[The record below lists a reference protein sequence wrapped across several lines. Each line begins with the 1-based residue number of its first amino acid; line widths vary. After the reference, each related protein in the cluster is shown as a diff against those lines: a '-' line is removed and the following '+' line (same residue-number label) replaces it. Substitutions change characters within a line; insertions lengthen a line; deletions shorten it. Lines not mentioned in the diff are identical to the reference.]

1 MSYVN
6 VFTKFPDF
14 NFPRFILNSLI
25 VTIVAVL
32 LCLFLSATA
41 GYGFAKFKFRGN
53 TVLFTLVL
61 ATIMIS
67 FEAIVVPLF
76 ILVRRLGMQN
86 TYWGL
91 IIPESLTAFG
101 VFMMRQFFFCLPN
114 DFIESARIDGA
125 NEYAIFARIA
135 IPMAQTALL
144 ALVIFHAQWVWN
156 LLLWPLIVM
165 SNPDMRVLPQGI
177 ALFKGGYNTPYP
189 EQLAV
194 SVIACIPAAAAVHLP
209 VQVFRPGDR
218 DDGVEGVRPVGRPFW
233 ASREGLRQR
242 LNSQCVF
249 HVTPEIPLVDACN
262 RDADVLSL
270 RRAGRQKRG
279 GCMRFD
285 LAESTFSRPC
295 VAVGLRRISVRR
307 G

>member
-1 MSYVN
+1 MSTYQSSQRVLRALLYTIIGLLGFAFLFPFFWMIISSFKLNRDVLAIPIRFFPPEWNWMSYVN
-6 VFTKFPDF
+6 VFTMFPDF

-32 LCLFLSATA
+32 FCLFLSATA
-41 GYGFAKFKFRGN
+41 GYGFAKYRFKGN
-53 TVLFTLVL
+53 GVLFMIVL

-101 VFMMRQFFFCLPN
+101 VFMMRQFFFSLPN
-114 DFIESARIDGA
+114 DFIESARMDGA
-125 NEYAIFARIA
+125 NEYVIFARIA
-135 IPMAQTALL
+135 IPIAQTALL

-194 SVIACIPAAAAVHLP
+194 SVIACIPLLLLYIFLSKYF
-209 VQVFRPGDR
+209 VQGI
-218 DDGVEGVRPVGRPFW
+218 
-233 ASREGLRQR
+233 AMTGLK
-242 LNSQCVF
+242 
-249 HVTPEIPLVDACN
+249 
-262 RDADVLSL
+262 
-270 RRAGRQKRG
+270 G
-279 GCMRFD
+279 
-285 LAESTFSRPC
+285 
-295 VAVGLRRISVRR
+295 
-307 G
+307 

>member
-1 MSYVN
+1 MKMTGYQSQRRFQRTLLYTVIAVLGFLFVFPFLWMILSSFKLNKDVLAIPIRFFPPTWNWMSYVN

-14 NFPRFILNSLI
+14 NFPRFILNSFI
-25 VTIVAVL
+25 VTAAAVA
-32 LCLFLSATA
+32 LCLFFSATA
-41 GYGFAKFKFRGN
+41 GYGFAKYRFKGN
-53 TVLFTLVL
+53 TVLFMVVL
-61 ATIMIS
+61 ATIMIT

-76 ILVRRLGMQN
+76 ILVRRMGMQN

-101 VFMMRQFFFCLPN
+101 VFMMRQFFFNLPN

-125 NEYAIFARIA
+125 SEYRIFGRIA
-135 IPMAQTALL
+135 IPMARTALL

-165 SNPDMRVLPQGI
+165 SNPDMKVLPQGI

-194 SVIACIPAAAAVHLP
+194 SVIACV
-209 VQVFRPGDR
+209 
-218 DDGVEGVRPVGRPFW
+218 
-233 ASREGLRQR
+233 
-242 LNSQCVF
+242 
-249 HVTPEIPLVDACN
+249 PLVILYIF
-262 RDADVLSL
+262 LSKYFVQGI
-270 RRAGRQKRG
+270 A
-279 GCMRFD
+279 M
-285 LAESTFSRPC
+285 T
-295 VAVGLRRISVRR
+295 GLK

>member
-1 MSYVN
+1 MSSYRSSRRIKRTFLYILIGVLGVAFIYPFLWMIISSLKLNRDVLAIPIRFFPPVWNWMSYVN

-14 NFPRFILNSLI
+14 NFPRFILNSFI
-25 VTIVAVL
+25 VTTLAVVF
-32 LCLFLSATA
+32 CLFLSATA
-41 GYGFAKFKFRGN
+41 GYGFAKYKFKGN
-53 TVLFTLVL
+53 KLLFTIVL

-101 VFMMRQFFFCLPN
+101 VFMMRQFFFSLPN
-114 DFIESARIDGA
+114 DFIECARIDGA
-125 NEYAIFARIA
+125 SEYRIFARIA

-194 SVIACIPAAAAVHLP
+194 SVIACLP
-209 VQVFRPGDR
+209 LLLLYIFLSKYFVQGI
-218 DDGVEGVRPVGRPFW
+218 
-233 ASREGLRQR
+233 AMTGLK
-242 LNSQCVF
+242 
-249 HVTPEIPLVDACN
+249 
-262 RDADVLSL
+262 
-270 RRAGRQKRG
+270 G
-279 GCMRFD
+279 
-285 LAESTFSRPC
+285 
-295 VAVGLRRISVRR
+295 
-307 G
+307 

>member
-1 MSYVN
+1 MSSYRSSQRVLRTLLYVVICVLGFAFIFPFLWMIVSSFKLNRDVLAIPIQFFPPTWNWMSYVN

-14 NFPRFILNSLI
+14 NFPRFILNSFI
-25 VTIVAVL
+25 VTAVAVVF
-32 LCLFLSATA
+32 CLFLSATA
-41 GYGFAKFKFRGN
+41 GYGFAKYKFKGN
-53 TVLFTLVL
+53 SLLFMIVL

-76 ILVRRLGMQN
+76 ILVRRLGLQN

-101 VFMMRQFFFCLPN
+101 VFMMRQFFFSLPN

-125 NEYAIFARIA
+125 NEYAIFVRIA

-194 SVIACIPAAAAVHLP
+194 SVVACIPLLLLYIFLSKYF
-209 VQVFRPGDR
+209 VQGI
-218 DDGVEGVRPVGRPFW
+218 
-233 ASREGLRQR
+233 AMTGLK
-242 LNSQCVF
+242 
-249 HVTPEIPLVDACN
+249 
-262 RDADVLSL
+262 
-270 RRAGRQKRG
+270 G
-279 GCMRFD
+279 
-285 LAESTFSRPC
+285 
-295 VAVGLRRISVRR
+295 
-307 G
+307 

>member
-1 MSYVN
+1 MAAYQLRLKILRTTLYVVIGVLGFLFVYPFLWMIISSLKLNKDVLAIPIRFLPPTWNWMSYVN

-14 NFPRFILNSLI
+14 DFPRFILNSLI
-25 VTIVAVL
+25 VTVAAVA

-41 GYGFAKFKFRGN
+41 GYGFAKYRFKGN
-53 TVLFTLVL
+53 AALFTFVL
-61 ATIMIS
+61 STIMIS

-76 ILVRRLGMQN
+76 ILVRRMGMQN

-101 VFMMRQFFFCLPN
+101 VFMMRQFFFALPN

-125 NEYAIFARIA
+125 SEFRIFARIA

-156 LLLWPLIVM
+156 LLLWPLIVI
-165 SNPDMRVLPQGI
+165 SNPDLRVLPQGI

-189 EQLAV
+189 EQLAA
-194 SVIACIPAAAAVHLP
+194 SVIACV
-209 VQVFRPGDR
+209 
-218 DDGVEGVRPVGRPFW
+218 
-233 ASREGLRQR
+233 
-242 LNSQCVF
+242 
-249 HVTPEIPLVDACN
+249 PLVLLYAF
-262 RDADVLSL
+262 LSKYFVQGI
-270 RRAGRQKRG
+270 A
-279 GCMRFD
+279 M
-285 LAESTFSRPC
+285 T
-295 VAVGLRRISVRR
+295 GLK

>member
-1 MSYVN
+1 MSSYQSSTRVLRTLLYLVIAVLGFAFIFPFLWMIVSSFKLNRDVLAIPIQFFPPTWNWMSYVN

-14 NFPRFILNSLI
+14 NFPRFILNSFI
-25 VTIVAVL
+25 VTSLAVIF
-32 LCLFLSATA
+32 CLFLSATA
-41 GYGFAKFKFRGN
+41 GYGFAKYKFKGN
-53 TVLFTLVL
+53 GVLFMIVL

-67 FEAIVVPLF
+67 FEAVVVPLF
-76 ILVRRLGMQN
+76 ILVRRLGLQN

-101 VFMMRQFFFCLPN
+101 VFMMRQFFFSLPN

-125 NEYAIFARIA
+125 NEYAIFVRIA

-194 SVIACIPAAAAVHLP
+194 SVIACIPLLLLYIFLSKYF
-209 VQVFRPGDR
+209 VQGI
-218 DDGVEGVRPVGRPFW
+218 
-233 ASREGLRQR
+233 AMTGLK
-242 LNSQCVF
+242 
-249 HVTPEIPLVDACN
+249 
-262 RDADVLSL
+262 
-270 RRAGRQKRG
+270 G
-279 GCMRFD
+279 
-285 LAESTFSRPC
+285 
-295 VAVGLRRISVRR
+295 
-307 G
+307 

>member
-1 MSYVN
+1 MSSYRSSQRVLRTLLYVVICVLGFAFIFPFLWMIVSSFKLNRDVLAIPIQFFPPTWNWMSYVN

-14 NFPRFILNSLI
+14 NFPRFILNSFI
-25 VTIVAVL
+25 VTAVAVVF
-32 LCLFLSATA
+32 CLFLSATA
-41 GYGFAKFKFRGN
+41 GYGFAKYKFKGN
-53 TVLFTLVL
+53 GLLFMIVL

-76 ILVRRLGMQN
+76 ILVRRLGLQN

-101 VFMMRQFFFCLPN
+101 VFMMRQFFFSLPN

-125 NEYAIFARIA
+125 NEYAIFVRIA

-144 ALVIFHAQWVWN
+144 ALVIFYAQWVWN

-194 SVIACIPAAAAVHLP
+194 SVVACIPLLLLYIFLSKYF
-209 VQVFRPGDR
+209 VQGI
-218 DDGVEGVRPVGRPFW
+218 
-233 ASREGLRQR
+233 AMTGLK
-242 LNSQCVF
+242 
-249 HVTPEIPLVDACN
+249 
-262 RDADVLSL
+262 
-270 RRAGRQKRG
+270 G
-279 GCMRFD
+279 
-285 LAESTFSRPC
+285 
-295 VAVGLRRISVRR
+295 
-307 G
+307 